1 MAEVGNGYNS
11 TGTGLEYDRDKEV
24 KAFDETKRG
33 VKGLADAGVT
43 KIPRFFVEPPEVI
56 AGGWSSRDDEAG
68 ARLDI
73 PIIDLGGAGKG
84 GNRREE
90 VARRIGWACET
101 WGFFQVVNHGIE
113 QRVLDGMIEGGRRFH
128 ELTDEEKMRFY
139 SRDSKAKVRFNSNFD
154 LYKVQTANWRDT
166 LFLDMAPEPLDPHVM
181 PLACREEAI
190 EYWKNVS
197 ALGNTLLELFSEALG
212 LQSTYLQNM
221 GCGEGQALLPHY
233 YPACPEPDLT
243 LGASKHSDP
252 DFFTILLQDHIG
264 GLQVLHQGQWV
275 NVTPVNG
282 ALVVNIGDL
291 LQLVSNGRFKS
302 VEHRV
307 TASAVGPRIS
317 IACFFISNRS
327 PFRVYGP
334 IKELLSEDNPPIY
347 KDVRLHE
354 FLSHY
359 NAKGL
364 DGRLA
369 LDKFKLW
376 Y

>member
-1 MAEVGNGYNS
+1 MAEVGSGPV
-11 TGTGLEYDRDKEV
+11 YDRDREV
-24 KAFDETKRG
+24 KAFDESKRG
-33 VKGLADAGVT
+33 VKGLVDAGVT
-43 KIPRFFVEPPEVI
+43 KIPRFFVEPPEVV
-56 AGGWSSRDDEAG
+56 AGGRSSSDVETATF
-68 ARLDI
+68 LDI
-73 PIIDLGGAGKG
+73 PIVDLGGAGKG
-84 GNRREE
+84 SQHREE

-128 ELTDEEKMRFY
+128 ELPGEEKMKFY
-139 SRDSKAKVRFNSNFD
+139 SRDYKTKVRFSSNFD
-154 LYKVQTANWRDT
+154 LYKVRAANWRDT
-166 LFLDMAPEPLDPHVM
+166 LFFDMAPEPLDPHVM
-181 PLACREEAI
+181 PLACREDAI
-190 EYWKNVS
+190 EYWKNIR
-197 ALGNTLLELFSEALG
+197 ALGNTLLELFSEAVG
-212 LQSTYLQNM
+212 LQSSYLQNM
-221 GCGEGQALLPHY
+221 GCGEGQALLAHY
-233 YPACPEPDLT
+233 YPACPEPELT

-252 DFFTILLQDHIG
+252 DFFTILLQDQIG

-317 IACFFISNRS
+317 IACFFFNNKT

-334 IKELLSEDNPPIY
+334 IKELLTEDNPPIY
-347 KDVRLHE
+347 KDIPLHE

-364 DGRLA
+364 DGRPA
-369 LDKFKLW
+369 LEKFKLCH
-376 Y
+376 